1 MRIKF
6 IKKDSHT
13 TIRRIAAKEADPMT
27 AHPTHSD
34 HDHPHGPS
42 CGHVAVEHDGHVHHR
57 HGDHYD
63 EH

>member
-1 MRIKF
+1 
-6 IKKDSHT
+6 
-13 TIRRIAAKEADPMT
+13 MT